1 MSRMKASDRD
11 LFHAA
16 IMVVVTTGAFIGL
29 LCLLFSE

>member
-1 MSRMKASDRD
+1 MKASDRD

-29 LCLLFSE
+29 LCLLFNE

>member
-1 MSRMKASDRD
+1 MKASDRD
-11 LFHAA
+11 LFHAT